1 MIAWVQVMCVTD
13 VIELWRVVFVCVC
26 LLAEVWAVYVSLC
39 LHNAA
44 EGGELNQ

>member
-1 MIAWVQVMCVTD
+1 MCVTD
-13 VIELWRVVFVCVC
+13 VIELWVYAGVCV
-26 LLAEVWAVYVSLC
+26 LAAVWAVYVSLC